1 MMKGK
6 MDKTVFEKIRDRE
19 IPAQFEY
26 EDEQV
31 MAFRDVHPQ
40 APVHVLIVPKVAYA
54 TLEDIPPEDDI
65 QLKLILVARQVAAK
79 LGIAKNYRLL
89 MNVGRQVQEVPHV
102 HLHLLGGW
110 RAPQANDPETM
121 KLV

>member
-1 MMKGK
+1 
-6 MDKTVFEKIRDRE
+6 MDKTVFERIRDRE

-26 EDEQV
+26 EDDQV
-31 MAFRDVHPQ
+31 MAFRDIHPQ
-40 APVHVLIVPKVAYA
+40 APVHVLIVPKVAYP
-54 TLEDIPPEDDI
+54 TLEDIPPEDDL
-65 QLKLILVARQVAAK
+65 QLKLILVARQVANK

-89 MNVGRQVQEVPHV
+89 MNVGRQVQEVAHV

>member
-1 MMKGK
+1 MKGK
-6 MDKTVFEKIRDRE
+6 MEKTVFEKIRDRE

-31 MAFRDVHPQ
+31 MAFRDAHPQ
-40 APVHVLIVPKVAYA
+40 APVHVLIVPKIAYV
-54 TLEDIPPEDDI
+54 TLEDIPPEDNI